1 MKTIYDF
8 SEQEMNGAPVDL
20 KQFKNKVVLI
30 VNTASKCG
38 LAPQLEGLEALY
50 KKNTKMKALSFLA
63 FPLISF
69 IRS

>member
-8 SEQEMNGAPVDL
+8 SEQEMNGTPVDL

-38 LAPQLEGLEALY
+38 LAPQA
-50 KKNTKMKALSFLA
+50 
-63 FPLISF
+63 
-69 IRS
+69 RSII